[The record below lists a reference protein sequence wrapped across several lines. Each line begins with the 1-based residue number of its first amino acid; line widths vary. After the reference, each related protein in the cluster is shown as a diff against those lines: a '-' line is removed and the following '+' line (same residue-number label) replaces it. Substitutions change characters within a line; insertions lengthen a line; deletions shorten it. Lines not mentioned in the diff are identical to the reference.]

1 MPPNSLAHLSRLPR
15 FWRDERLPFI
25 EARTIADGRKVT
37 YSRHAHEHF
46 SIGVVTTGR
55 SYYHYGADT
64 FEISAGTVVL
74 MNPGDVNAC
83 NPIANEPWSYQM
95 VYVDTP
101 WLTDLQH
108 QLGFSTDVGY
118 RPFNTP
124 YTRDAV
130 LYEGLL
136 ELYRLLVDE
145 QAEHLQKQSALVSY
159 FTEVQ
164 QRLNPSDT
172 PVREV
177 NHKLERAAD
186 YIREHCTDALKLEDI
201 CVAAELSPSYLIRAF
216 KQYYGLTP
224 HAFLVNQRIQ
234 FARAQL
240 RQGELIA
247 DVALAAGFADQAHF
261 QRTFKQHFAAT
272 PGQYREQLKPSINNP
287 HWPPA
292 TRPLSG

>member
-1 MPPNSLAHLSRLPR
+1 MTTATAPV
-15 FWRDERLPFI
+15 FWRDPALAFI

-37 YSRHAHEHF
+37 YARHALEHF
-46 SIGVVTTGR
+46 SIGAITTGR

-74 MNPGDVNAC
+74 MNPGDVHAC
-83 NPIANEPWSYQM
+83 NPIANEQWSYQM
-95 VYVDTP
+95 LYIDTP
-101 WLTDLQH
+101 WLTELQY
-108 QLGFSTDVGY
+108 QLGFSTDQGY
-118 RPFNTP
+118 RPFDTP
-124 YTRDAV
+124 YTRDPL
-130 LYEGLL
+130 LYRGLL
-136 ELYRLLVDE
+136 ELYRIVVDE

-159 FTEVQ
+159 FSDVQ
-164 QRLNPSDT
+164 QRLNPSPT

-177 NHKLERAAD
+177 NHKLERAAE
-186 YIREHCTDALKLEDI
+186 YIREHCTQALKLEDI
-201 CVAAELSPSYLIRAF
+201 CQAAELSPSYLIRAF

-261 QRTFKQHFAAT
+261 QRAFKQHFAAT
-272 PGQYREQLKPSINNP
+272 PGQYRDRLKPSANNP

-292 TRPLSG
+292 TRPLNG

>member
-1 MPPNSLAHLSRLPR
+1 MLQNPLTPPSDSPR
-15 FWRDERLPFI
+15 FWRDPALACV
-25 EARTIADGRKVT
+25 EARAIADGRKVT

-55 SYYHYGADT
+55 SYYHYGANT

-74 MNPGDVNAC
+74 MNPGDVHAC
-83 NPIANEPWSYQM
+83 NPIGNEPWSYQM
-95 VYVDTP
+95 LYLDTP

-108 QLGFSTDVGY
+108 QLGFSTDQGY

-124 YTRDAV
+124 YTRDPV
-130 LYEGLL
+130 LYDGLL
-136 ELYRLLVDE
+136 ELYRTLVDE
-145 QAEHLQKQSALVSY
+145 HAEHLQKQSALVSY

-172 PVREV
+172 PLREV
-177 NHKLERAAD
+177 NHKLERAAA
-186 YIREHCTDALKLEDI
+186 YIRKRCTQALKLEDI
-201 CVAAELSPSYLIRAF
+201 CGAAELSPSYLIRAF

-224 HAFLVNQRIQ
+224 HAFLINQRIQ

-240 RQGELIA
+240 RRGELIA
-247 DVALAAGFADQAHF
+247 DVAMAAGFADQAHF

-272 PGQYREQLKPSINNP
+272 PGQYREALKPSANNP

>member
-1 MPPNSLAHLSRLPR
+1 MSPNSLAHPSRSPR

-25 EARTIADGRKVT
+25 EARAIADGRKVT

-74 MNPGDVNAC
+74 MNPGDVHAC

-95 VYVDTP
+95 LYIDTP

-108 QLGFSTDVGY
+108 QLGFGTDQGY

-124 YTRDAV
+124 YTRDTV
-130 LYEGLL
+130 LYDGLL
-136 ELYRLLVDE
+136 ELYGILADE

-247 DVALAAGFADQAHF
+247 DVALASGFADQAHF

-272 PGQYREQLKPSINNP
+272 PGQYRDRLTPSINNP

>member
-1 MPPNSLAHLSRLPR
+1 MTAATAPL
-15 FWRDERLPFI
+15 FWRDPALAFI

-37 YSRHAHEHF
+37 YTRHSHEHF
-46 SIGVVTTGR
+46 SIGAVTTGC
-55 SYYHYGADT
+55 SYYHYGAQT

-74 MNPGDVNAC
+74 MNPGDVHAC
-83 NPIANEPWSYQM
+83 NPIHDQHWSYQM
-95 VYVDTP
+95 LYIDTL

-108 QLGFSTDVGY
+108 QLGFSTDQGY

-124 YTRDAV
+124 YTRDAM
-130 LYEGLL
+130 LYAGLL
-136 ELYRLLVDE
+136 ALYRILVDE
-145 QAEHLQKQSALVSY
+145 RAEPLQKQSALVSY

-164 QRLNPSDT
+164 QRLNPVDT
-172 PVREV
+172 PLREV
-177 NHKLERAAD
+177 NGKLERAAD
-186 YIREHCTDALKLEDI
+186 YIREHCTQALKLGDI
-201 CVAAELSPSYLIRAF
+201 CLAAELSPSYLIRAF

-224 HAFLVNQRIQ
+224 HAFLVNLRIQ

-261 QRTFKQHFAAT
+261 QRAFKQHCAAT
-272 PGQYREQLKPSINNP
+272 PGQYRDVLKPSANTP

-292 TRPLSG
+292 TPPLSG

>member
-74 MNPGDVNAC
+74 MNPGDVHAC

-136 ELYRLLVDE
+136 ELYRILVDE

-177 NHKLERAAD
+177 NHKLVRAAD

>member
-1 MPPNSLAHLSRLPR
+1 MSLNSLAHPSHSPR

-37 YSRHAHEHF
+37 YTRHAHEHF

-55 SYYHYGADT
+55 SYYHYGAET

-74 MNPGDVNAC
+74 MNPGDVHAC
-83 NPIANEPWSYQM
+83 NPIDNERWSYKM
-95 VYVDTP
+95 LYIDTP
-101 WLTDLQH
+101 WLTDLQY
-108 QLGFSTDVGY
+108 QLGFSTDQGY

-124 YTRDAV
+124 YARDPV

-136 ELYRLLVDE
+136 ELYRTLVDE

-159 FTEVQ
+159 FSEVQ
-164 QRLNPSDT
+164 QRLNPS
-172 PVREV
+172 PAPMREV

-186 YIREHCTDALKLEDI
+186 YIREHCTQALKLEDI
-201 CVAAELSPSYLIRAF
+201 CLAAELSPSYLIRAF

-224 HAFLVNQRIQ
+224 HAFLVNRRIQ
-234 FARAQL
+234 FARTQL
-240 RQGELIA
+240 RDGKLIA

-261 QRTFKQHFAAT
+261 QRAFKQHFAAT
-272 PGQYREQLKPSINNP
+272 PGQYREVLKPSANNP

-292 TRPLSG
+292 TRPSSG

>member
-74 MNPGDVNAC
+74 MNPGDVHAC

-108 QLGFSTDVGY
+108 QLGFSTDMGY

-136 ELYRLLVDE
+136 ELYRILVDE

-216 KQYYGLTP
+216 KQYYRLTP

>member
-1 MPPNSLAHLSRLPR
+1 MSPNSLAHPSRSPR

-74 MNPGDVNAC
+74 MNPGDVHAC

-95 VYVDTP
+95 LYIDTP

-108 QLGFSTDVGY
+108 QLGFGTDQGY

-124 YTRDAV
+124 YTRDTV
-130 LYEGLL
+130 LYDGLL
-136 ELYRLLVDE
+136 ELYEILADE

-247 DVALAAGFADQAHF
+247 DVALASGFADQAHF

-272 PGQYREQLKPSINNP
+272 PGQYRDRLKPSINNP

>member
-1 MPPNSLAHLSRLPR
+1 M
-15 FWRDERLPFI
+15 
-25 EARTIADGRKVT
+25 
-37 YSRHAHEHF
+37 
-46 SIGVVTTGR
+46 
-55 SYYHYGADT
+55 
-64 FEISAGTVVL
+64 
-74 MNPGDVNAC
+74 
-83 NPIANEPWSYQM
+83 
-95 VYVDTP
+95 
-101 WLTDLQH
+101 
-108 QLGFSTDVGY
+108 
-118 RPFNTP
+118 
-124 YTRDAV
+124 
-130 LYEGLL
+130 
-136 ELYRLLVDE
+136 
-145 QAEHLQKQSALVSY
+145 SY

-177 NHKLERAAD
+177 NHKLVRTAD

>member
-1 MPPNSLAHLSRLPR
+1 MTAATAPL
-15 FWRDERLPFI
+15 FWRDPSLAFI

-37 YSRHAHEHF
+37 YARHAHEHF
-46 SIGVVTTGR
+46 SIGAVTRGR
-55 SYYHYGADT
+55 SYYLYGADR

-74 MNPGDVNAC
+74 MNPGDVHAC
-83 NPIANEPWSYQM
+83 NPIDNERWSYQM
-95 VYVDTP
+95 LYIDTP
-101 WLTDLQH
+101 WLTELQH
-108 QLGFSTDVGY
+108 QLGFSTDQGY
-118 RPFNTP
+118 RPFTTP
-124 YTRDAV
+124 STRDPV
-130 LYEGLL
+130 LYRGLL
-136 ELYRLLVDE
+136 ELYRTVVDE
-145 QAEHLQKQSALVSY
+145 RAEHLHKQSVLVSY

-164 QRLNPSDT
+164 QRLNPS
-172 PVREV
+172 PMPMREV
-177 NHKLERAAD
+177 NHKLERAAE
-186 YIREHCTDALKLEDI
+186 YIREHCTQALRLEDI
-201 CVAAELSPSYLIRAF
+201 CLAAELSPSYLIRAF

-261 QRTFKQHFAAT
+261 QRAFKQHFAAT
-272 PGQYREQLKPSINNP
+272 PGQYREVLKPSANNP